1 MVTALVLLS
10 VEHDKTNAVAEKIT
24 AIPGVTE
31 VYSVA
36 GRYDLAVIIRVK
48 ENDQLA
54 SVVTDQIRK
63 VEDIERSE
71 TLIAFRV
78 YSRFDLESAF
88 SLGMEPRRA

>member
-10 VEHDKTNAVAEKIT
+10 VEHDKTNIVAEKIT

-48 ENDQLA
+48 KRMINWLR
-54 SVVTDQIRK
+54 SSQIRSGK
-63 VEDIERSE
+63 L
-71 TLIAFRV
+71 T
-78 YSRFDLESAF
+78 
-88 SLGMEPRRA
+88 G